1 MLHAALL
8 ATALAT
14 SASAAPTPAAA
25 PAPASAEEASRLK
38 QARELFTSAL
48 ALYKQGRFAEALT
61 KFEATWVLRPHPSIQ
76 FNLGK
81 CFEELGD
88 SSKALRA
95 YREYLRLAPEASDRD
110 VVAESIARL
119 ERSLRAKGLQQLSVS
134 SEPAGAHVT
143 VDGADLG
150 PSPATATLPVGV
162 HRVVVSAEGF
172 APYEKAVLLQLLE
185 AASLEVKLEPARPVA
200 DAPVLA
206 APPVLQPVVTQPEPT
221 GLAATVEPQP
231 KTRVWTWVAGG
242 VAVAAAGVAGGL
254 LGGSYASAGQLA
266 QPNPARTPAEA
277 NRLYDGGK
285 AMGVGSQ
292 VAWGVAGAA
301 AVTAIILFIAQK

>member
-1 MLHAALL
+1 MLHVVLL
-8 ATALAT
+8 ALSLTT
-14 SASAAPTPAAA
+14 AAPPPPAA
-25 PAPASAEEASRLK
+25 PASPEEARTLK

-48 ALYKQGRFAEALT
+48 ALYKQGRFAEALA
-61 KFEATWVLRPHPSIQ
+61 KFEETWALRPHPSIQ

-95 YREYLRLAPEASDRD
+95 YREYLRLAPEATDRD
-110 VVAESIARL
+110 VVSESIARL
-119 ERSLRAKGLQQLSVS
+119 ERSLRAKGLQQLSVTAQ
-134 SEPAGAHVT
+134 PAGAHVT
-143 VDGADLG
+143 VDGAELG
-150 PSPATATLPVGV
+150 PAPATVTLPVGV

-172 APYEKAVLLQLLE
+172 ASFEKAVLLQLLE
-185 AASLEVKLEPARPVA
+185 ASSLEVTLEPAAPVV
-200 DAPVLA
+200 DAPVRVA
-206 APPVLQPVVTQPEPT
+206 QPVLEPAVKPSEPT
-221 GLAATVEPQP
+221 ALAATVELQP
-231 KTRVWTWVAGG
+231 KRRVWTWVAGG

-254 LGGSYASAGQLA
+254 LGGAYGNAGQLA
-266 QPNPARTPAEA
+266 QPNAARTPAEA

-301 AVTAIILFIAQK
+301 AVAAVILFIAEK